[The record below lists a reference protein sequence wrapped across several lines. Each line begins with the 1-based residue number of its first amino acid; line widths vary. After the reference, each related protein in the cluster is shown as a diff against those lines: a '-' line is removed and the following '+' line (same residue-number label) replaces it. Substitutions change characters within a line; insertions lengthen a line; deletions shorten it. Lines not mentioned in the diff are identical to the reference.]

1 MYLIDTN
8 VVSELRKGDRGN
20 AGVRAFWQKVEP
32 ATLFV
37 SVVTIGELRRG
48 VDNLR
53 ARDDLPQAQ
62 QLENWLNDVLIDYTD
77 RILDFDRECAQMWGK
92 LMSPHPQHAID
103 KQIAAIALIHDLTVV
118 TRNTADFV
126 GTGVALLN
134 PFRKQPS

>member
-8 VVSELRKGDRGN
+8 VVSELRKGNRGN
-20 AGVRAFWQKVEP
+20 VGVREFWQQVEP

-62 QLENWLNDVLIDYTD
+62 QLENWLNNVLIDYTD

-126 GTGVALLN
+126 GTGAKLLN
-134 PFRKQPS
+134 PFSA